1 MEYQLQWF
9 AKDGNGGE
17 KTEPAT
23 AKKLQEARKEGQV
36 AKSQEL
42 NHALGLIALFLI
54 LKLFISYVGESLFNS
69 FAMFFNKIPE
79 VVDESIG
86 GLGVFTVTRV
96 INNTLLLILK
106 ILAPF
111 FLVGFSMSVL
121 INVVQVGWKVTSKP
135 MRPKFSKLNPLNGFK
150 RIFSKD
156 SMFELVK
163 SIAKIALII
172 YVAYSSIKG
181 HQNELFLVYEI
192 PLLQVI
198 LLVGTIV
205 IDTGLR
211 ISLIYLFIGIA
222 DWFYQKHKFKEDM
235 KMTKQEVK
243 DEYKMT
249 EGNPEI
255 KGRIRKLQRQMALS
269 RMMQKVPDADVI
281 IRNPT
286 HFAVALKYDPDRH
299 GAPMVLAKGQDEL
312 ALRIVRVGEENG
324 VFIMENRPLARA
336 LYDSCEVDRE
346 IPPEFYGAVAEILVY
361 IYRESHRE
369 DMLQ

>member
-1 MEYQLQWF
+1 ML
-9 AKDGNGGE
+9 
-17 KTEPAT
+17 
-23 AKKLQEARKEGQV
+23 
-36 AKSQEL
+36 EL
-42 NHALGLIALFLI
+42 
-54 LKLFISYVGESLFNS
+54 V
-69 FAMFFNKIPE
+69 
-79 VVDESIG
+79 
-86 GLGVFTVTRV
+86 
-96 INNTLLLILK
+96 
-106 ILAPF
+106 
-111 FLVGFSMSVL
+111 
-121 INVVQVGWKVTSKP
+121 
-135 MRPKFSKLNPLNGFK
+135 
-150 RIFSKD
+150 
-156 SMFELVK
+156 FELVLK
-163 SIAKIALII
+163 VALAFAV
-172 YVAYSSIKG
+172 VAFFDYLY
-181 HQNELFLVYEI
+181 QRWDYENN
-192 PLLQVI
+192 L
-198 LLVGTIV
+198 
-205 IDTGLR
+205 
-211 ISLIYLFIGIA
+211 
-222 DWFYQKHKFKEDM
+222 